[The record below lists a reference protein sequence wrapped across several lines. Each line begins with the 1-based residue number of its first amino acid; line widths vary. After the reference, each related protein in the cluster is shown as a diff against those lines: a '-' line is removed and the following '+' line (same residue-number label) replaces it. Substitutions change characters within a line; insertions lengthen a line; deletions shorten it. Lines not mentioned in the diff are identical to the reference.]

1 MSINNTSSVSVIIA
15 TKNEEK
21 NIERCL
27 KSIRAQSQKE
37 EIIVVDNFSTDKTL
51 QIAKAYTENTY
62 KNGKERSS
70 QRNFGLKKAHGT
82 YVLFLDADMEISAS
96 LLKECIQKMHK
107 NPGAAG
113 IIIDE
118 IAKGSS
124 FLSRI
129 KSVEKKLTDK
139 NTSIEAAR
147 FFNKSTVEKV
157 GGYDENLISGEDW
170 DISIR
175 TNTIGPL
182 LRIRSKITHYEEK
195 TFWEDIKKKYYYAKN
210 IQRYAK
216 KHPEEFKKQSGFFR
230 FSNLFKKPAVVY
242 YDPAAFVGLVLLKSA
257 QYLAYVVSRW
267 TKSK

>member
-1 MSINNTSSVSVIIA
+1 MSINNTPSISIIIA

-27 KSIRAQSQKE
+27 KNIKTQSQKA
-37 EIIVVDNFSTDKTL
+37 EIIVVDNFSTDRTL
-51 QIAKAYTENTY
+51 QIAKIYTKNTY
-62 KNGKERSS
+62 QKGKERSQ
-70 QRNFGLKKAHGT
+70 QRNYGLKKAHAP

-96 LLKECIQKMHK
+96 LLKECVQKMHK
-107 NPGAAG
+107 NPDASG

-118 IAKGSS
+118 ITKGHN

-129 KSVEKKLTDK
+129 KSVEKNLTNK

-147 FFNKSTVEKV
+147 FFNKSIVEKV

-175 TNTIGPL
+175 TNKIGPL
-182 LRIRSKITHYEEK
+182 LRIKSIIIHNEEK

-210 IQRYAK
+210 IQGYAK

-230 FSNLFKKPAVVY
+230 FSNLFKKPTVVY
-242 YDPAAFVGLVLLKSA
+242 YDPAAFFGLIFLKSA
-257 QYLAYVVSRW
+257 QYLAYLLA
-267 TKSK
+267 KSNQK